1 MNNNYKKISRGDSS
15 QQTIIRKLIEFA
27 LHIGATKVK
36 CLHPSIVS
44 VENKLAGFC
53 EEPKCPH
60 WGQSMSCPPHISGPD
75 GLREILRSCKYV
87 LVLRIEIQSESL
99 HGADRPEVMRLLHE
113 ITAEVEK
120 EAIRLGFTK
129 AMGLAGGS
137 CKPSFCHDQLHCRV
151 LEEQGE
157 CRHPEHARQ
166 SMSGYGVDVGKL
178 MQAAG
183 WSTNL
188 FTTSDENGDEQLSW
202 VAGLVLLR

>member
-1 MNNNYKKISRGDSS
+1 MNDHPDKK
-15 QQTIIRKLIEFA
+15 LFA
-27 LHIGATKVK
+27 QLQDFAMHIGATRAKLLPADKVCIENRLANF
-36 CLHPSIVS
+36 CLD
-44 VENKLAGFC
+44 
-53 EEPKCPH
+53 PKCPY

-75 GLREILRSCKYV
+75 ILRKTVQMCRYV

-113 ITAEVEK
+113 ITAEVERK
-120 EAIRLGFTK
+120 AIRSGFTGS
-129 AMGLAGGS
+129 MGLAGGS
-137 CKPSFCHDQLHCRV
+137 CKPSFCHEHLYCRV

-157 CRHPEHARQ
+157 CRHPAHARQ
-166 SMSGYGVDVGKL
+166 SMSGYGVNVGKL

-188 FTTSDENGDEQLSW
+188 FTTSDESGDEQLSW

>member
-1 MNNNYKKISRGDSS
+1 MNDHRNKKSME
-15 QQTIIRKLIEFA
+15 QLQEFA
-27 LHIGATKVK
+27 LHIGATRVKLLPTDKVCIEDRLASF
-36 CLHPSIVS
+36 CLD
-44 VENKLAGFC
+44 
-53 EEPKCPH
+53 PKCPH

-75 GLREILRSCKYV
+75 GLREILQSCKYV

-129 AMGLAGGS
+129 SMGLAGGS